1 MVRAVAWTDD
11 SSDRLLTEVRDTG
24 FLPDASDQTDAV
36 LLRFADAETRTM
48 IAKAVDKSRGEHW
61 YRYEDQALVP
71 GTKLYRIPRR
81 CLARSIRGVTVIDTA
96 GNTLPPLVQKDTV
109 ELQALYRTADSGTPR
124 FWSFEDDFVRL
135 GVVPASSGW
144 TLRIHYVV
152 RPSSL
157 CLLGSYT
164 AVSRIGSAGST
175 TALALYTGDA
185 ATFASFGKYALYDIV
200 RGVEPYP
207 VVYQDRYAPADY
219 INPGPNIT
227 LDAATPV
234 VVADFTLQGFATYT
248 GIAGR
253 EAMWWVP
260 RDTSPFPM
268 IPKVMWNALVHG
280 TVAAALEAVRD
291 PGAAQMRGVQVAM
304 LNDALALMSPRDQ
317 RNTQRIVSRGALRSG
332 RGGHRGGFRE

>member
-1 MVRAVAWTDD
+1 MTWQDD
-11 SSDRLLTEVRDTG
+11 TSDRLLTEVRDTG
-24 FLPDASDQTDAV
+24 FLPDASDQTDTV

-81 CLARSIRGVTVIDTA
+81 CLARAIRGVTVIDTA

-109 ELQALYRTADSGTPR
+109 ELQALYRTADAGTPR

-157 CLLGSYT
+157 CLLGSY
-164 AVSRIGSAGST
+164 AALARIAAAPST
-175 TALALYTGDA
+175 TSLTVYDITI
-185 ATFASFGKYALYDIV
+185 ASFAKYALFDIV
-200 RGVEPYP
+200 RGIEPYP
-207 VVYQDRYAPADY
+207 VIYQDRFANVDY
-219 INPGPNIT
+219 TSPGPTIT
-227 LDAATPV
+227 LHSTTPV
-234 VVADFTLQGFATYT
+234 VVDDFTIQLFSTYA
-248 GIAGR
+248 GVAGR

-317 RNTQRIVSRGALRSG
+317 RNTQRIVSRGALRAG